1 MRQRSTHDAPLLIF
15 SFVTINLTDSK
26 LKHSCI
32 LVSFLSLMVF
42 GRNELRI
49 SYASDKVLGLYVVNQ
64 SAFGGET
71 RFVGILGMCDILIFT
86 STWSCNISI
95 VRTFIHKISIW

>member
-1 MRQRSTHDAPLLIF
+1 M
-15 SFVTINLTDSK
+15 
-26 LKHSCI
+26 
-32 LVSFLSLMVF
+32 VSFLSLMVF